1 MQPTS
6 RETAFTDLRRV
17 VIKLGTRVVSDAS
30 GGMATMRLSALAAP
44 IAELVSRG
52 VEVLLVSSGA
62 VGLGAHTLDLALPIR
77 SIADRQAAAA
87 VGQTQM
93 MATYSEEFGAHGL
106 GVGQVLVATGD
117 FDDRTRYLNIRNTL
131 LRLLRHGVLPIINE
145 NDAVSIAEL
154 KDLDVHTPV
163 FGDND
168 KLSAIL
174 ASKLGADLLILLT
187 DVSGLYDRNP
197 MKHGD
202 AHILHRVDEDWSGF
216 ETSEHKPGMSRGGMK
231 TKVDAARIAVRSG
244 CHAVIASGLDP
255 EALPAVLNGALE
267 GTWFPAQEG
276 LNARRRWI
284 AWGTPARGNLVL
296 DAGAVN
302 ALRERGASLLAAGV
316 QSVTGT
322 FERGAVVELTDTTG
336 DVVGRGMI
344 SCDAEAARAWV
355 AGNPPAAARNHHALV
370 HRDHLV
376 LEPV

>member
-6 RETAFTDLRRV
+6 REIAFTDLRRV

-44 IAELVSRG
+44 IAQLVSRG

-93 MATYSEEFGAHGL
+93 MAKYSKEFGAHGL

-174 ASKLGADLLILLT
+174 ASKLGADLLVLLT

-197 MKHGD
+197 MQHGD
-202 AHILHRVDEDWSGF
+202 AQILHRVDEDWSGF
-216 ETSEHKPGMSRGGMK
+216 ETSEHESGMSRGGMK

-255 EALPAVLNGALE
+255 EALPAVLSGSLE

-284 AWGTPARGNLVL
+284 AWGTPARGSLVL

-316 QSVTGT
+316 QSVMGT

-370 HRDHLV
+370 HRDHLA